1 MSSFSTPLS
10 GLLSNEQALNVIS
23 DNIAN
28 MNTQGFKSNSVLFE
42 DAMNAASGPL
52 QVGAG
57 VESTLTER
65 NFTQGTIQTTGGAT
79 DAAIQGNV
87 FFILQNSL
95 TGATTYTR
103 DGSFSLNASGQ
114 LVTQTG
120 QLVEGWNAVNG
131 VVNTSG
137 AVSPITVPSVSA
149 QLPSATANM
158 TLSANLNAT
167 ATPGTSF
174 DVPVQV
180 VDSLGNTHTL
190 TVEFTNTAPGKWS
203 EIVTIPGEDVIGGMA
218 GSGTTLQSGSVT
230 FNSDGVLTSPA
241 AGSPVN
247 VATTTGLADGAAN
260 LNINWSLFDASGN
273 PLITQYA
280 SPSTTTGTTQDGVQA
295 ATVTGTSLQN
305 GGALVAT
312 FSNGTRTTIAQ
323 LAVASISN
331 PESLLEAT
339 NNQFVTQTSTATPS
353 VGPSGTGARGAIVGG
368 ALESSNVDM
377 ATELTNLIVYQR
389 AYQADSKSLTSIDQM
404 QQTLIA
410 LNL

>member
-1 MSSFSTPLS
+1 MSSFSIPLS
-10 GLLSNEQALNVIS
+10 GLLSNEQALDVVSN
-23 DNIAN
+23 NIAN
-28 MNTQGFKSNSVLFE
+28 MNTQGFKSSSVLFE
-42 DAMNAASGPL
+42 DAMNQASATEQIGS
-52 QVGAG
+52 G
-57 VESTLTER
+57 VESTLTET
-65 NFTQGTIQTTGGAT
+65 NFSQGTLATTGGAT
-79 DAAIQGNV
+79 DAAIQGNG
-87 FFILQNSL
+87 FFVLQDPS
-95 TGATTYTR
+95 TGAVTYTR

-137 AVSPITVPSVSA
+137 AVSPLTVPSVSS
-149 QLPSATANM
+149 QLPSATENM
-158 TLSANLNAT
+158 TVSANLSAT

-180 VDSLGNTHTL
+180 VDSLGNTQTL
-190 TVEFTNTAPGKWS
+190 TVEFTNTAPGKWN
-203 EIVTIPGEDVIGGMA
+203 EIVTIPGADVVGGMA
-218 GSGTTLQSGSVT
+218 GSGNTLQSGSVT
-230 FNSDGVLTSPA
+230 FNSDGVMTAPA

-247 VATTTGLADGAAN
+247 IATTTGLTDGAAN

-280 SPSTTTGTTQDGVQA
+280 SPSTTTGTTQDGIQA

-312 FSNGTRTTIAQ
+312 FSNGTQTTIAQ
-323 LAVASISN
+323 LAVASVSN
-331 PESLLEAT
+331 PESLLAVT
-339 NNQFVTQTSTATPS
+339 NNQFVTQTTTATPS
-353 VGPSGTGARGAIVGG
+353 IGPSGTGARGTIVGG